1 MEFQRVKRNLPLVPI
16 IPLIDILAIMLIYF
30 AVMTESKTE
39 RSTMVIELAL
49 AQDSIVIHVV
59 GSSSVLAIAADGTIQ
74 LDATRVHE
82 EMLVEYLK
90 VFREKFPERK
100 LELEPD
106 KMLHLQGF
114 IKIQKALIDAG
125 FDPKDV
131 PTRVKIPESSLK
143 TEN

>member
-1 MEFQRVKRNLPLVPI
+1 LEFQRVKRNIPLVPI

-49 AQDSIVIHVV
+49 AQDSIVIQVV
-59 GSSSVLAIAADGTIQ
+59 SSSSVLAIAADGTIQ

-90 VFREKFPERK
+90 VFREQFPDRK

-106 KMLHLQGF
+106 KMLPLQGF

>member
-1 MEFQRVKRNLPLVPI
+1 MEFQRVKRNIPLVPI

-49 AQDSIVIHVV
+49 AQDSIVIQVV
-59 GSSSVLAIAADGTIQ
+59 SSSSVLAIAADGTIQ

-90 VFREKFPERK
+90 VFREQFPDRK

-106 KMLHLQGF
+106 KMLPLQGF

>member
-1 MEFQRVKRNLPLVPI
+1 
-16 IPLIDILAIMLIYF
+16 MLIYF

-49 AQDSIVIHVV
+49 AQDSIVIQVV
-59 GSSSVLAIAADGTIQ
+59 SSSSVLAIAADGTIQ

-90 VFREKFPERK
+90 VFREQFPDRN

-106 KMLHLQGF
+106 KMLPLQGF

>member
-1 MEFQRVKRNLPLVPI
+1 MPI

-49 AQDSIVIHVV
+49 AQDSIVIQVV
-59 GSSSVLAIAADGTIQ
+59 SSSSVLAIAADGTIQ

-90 VFREKFPERK
+90 VFREQFPDRK

-106 KMLHLQGF
+106 KMLPLQGF

>member
-1 MEFQRVKRNLPLVPI
+1 VPI

-49 AQDSIVIHVV
+49 AQDSIVIQVV
-59 GSSSVLAIAADGTIQ
+59 SSSSVLAIAADGTIQ

-90 VFREKFPERK
+90 VFREQFPDRK

-106 KMLHLQGF
+106 KMLPLQGF

>member
-1 MEFQRVKRNLPLVPI
+1 MEFQRVKRNIPLVPI

-49 AQDSIVIHVV
+49 AQDSIVIQVV
-59 GSSSVLAIAADGTIQ
+59 SSSSVLAIAADGTIQ

-90 VFREKFPERK
+90 VFREQFPDRK

-106 KMLHLQGF
+106 KMLPLQGF

-125 FDPKDV
+125 FDPKNV